1 MAFDVD
7 ALRQKYALERDRR
20 IRPDGIAQY
29 VEIAG
34 QFAGFADD
42 PWSDPHFARDPL
54 SDEVDVAIIGA
65 GFGGLLTGARLRE
78 LGVQGIRLID
88 KTADVGGTWYWNRYP
103 GIACDVES
111 YVYMPLLEELGYV
124 PTEKYANGDEIFAHC
139 RRIAE
144 HYDLYRDICL
154 QTEVDEIRWDPAVS
168 RWIISTNHGD
178 AIRARFVAMANG
190 YLQKPKLPGIE
201 GITTF
206 RGRAFHTSRWDYDYT
221 GPDLAMLSDKRV
233 GIIGTGATAIQ
244 CVPHL
249 ARSVEHLLVFQRTP
263 STVDVRGNR
272 PTDPAWSAD
281 LEVGWQRRRIENF
294 QLLTA
299 GGEADED
306 LVDDAW
312 TSIVKKL
319 FVMRQTSIA
328 GMSDEE
334 RLLAVDMADFAK
346 MEDIRARVDSIVADR
361 AAAEALKPWYGYF
374 CKRPC
379 FHDEYLQTF
388 NRDNVTLVDTRGL
401 GVERITAD
409 GVVVDGTEH
418 RVDCL
423 IFATGFE
430 VGTEYSRRTGF
441 EIVGRGGVTLTDK
454 WRDGVRT
461 LHGLSV
467 DGFPNCFVLSIAQ
480 SGFTVNFPYLLD
492 VQARHAAWVIAWG
505 LSHDATELEASVD
518 AEAAWVR
525 TVVARSGASAERAK
539 ACTPGYYNREGQANA
554 KTRQGSFFFGSPT
567 ETPTS
572 SRHRGHSVCP
582 RDSRSEASSSR
593 RVHATCDHGPSIS
606 YRPDAR
612 VVPPRP
618 LTTSCDRRGRLRR
631 TRRRGGVAAQGHR

>member
-20 IRPDGIAQY
+20 LRPDGVAQY
-29 VEIAG
+29 VEIAC

-42 PWSDPHFARDPL
+42 PWSDPHFTRDPIA
-54 SDEVDVAIIGA
+54 DEVAVAIIGA

-78 LGVQGIRLID
+78 LGVQSIRLID
-88 KTADVGGTWYWNRYP
+88 KAADVGGTWYWNRYP

-111 YVYMPLLEELGYV
+111 YVYMPLLEELGYI
-124 PTEKYANGDEIFAHC
+124 PTEKYAKGDEIFAHC

-154 QTEVDEIRWDPAVS
+154 QTEVNEIRWDPALS

-201 GITTF
+201 GISAF
-206 RGRAFHTSRWDYDYT
+206 GGHAFHTSRWDYDYT
-221 GPDLAMLSDKRV
+221 GSDLAKLLDKRV

-249 ARSVEHLLVFQRTP
+249 ARAVRQLLVFQRTP
-263 STVDVRGNR
+263 STVDVRDNR
-272 PTDPAWSAD
+272 QTDRAWSAGLQD
-281 LEVGWQRRRIENF
+281 GWQRRRIENF

-306 LVDDAW
+306 LVNDAW

-334 RLLAVDMADFAK
+334 RLRAVDLADFAK
-346 MEDIRARVDSIVADR
+346 MEDIRARVDSIVADP
-361 AAAEALKPWYGYF
+361 ATAEALKPWYGYF

-388 NRDNVTLVDTRGL
+388 NRDNVTLVDTRGR
-401 GVERITAD
+401 GVERITAG

-418 RVDCL
+418 SIDCL

-430 VGTEYSRRTGF
+430 VGTEYSRRAGF

-461 LHGLSV
+461 FHGLSV
-467 DGFPNCFVLSIAQ
+467 HGFPNCFVLSIAQ

-492 VQARHAAWVIAWG
+492 VQARHTAWVIAWG
-505 LSHDATELEASVD
+505 LSNDATEVEACAD
-518 AEAAWVR
+518 AEAAWVSA
-525 TVVARSGASAERAK
+525 VIQRSGASAARAK
-539 ACTPGYYNREGQANA
+539 SCTPGYYNREGQANA

-567 ETPTS
+567 EYA
-572 SRHRGHSVCP
+572 
-582 RDSRSEASSSR
+582 DILEAWR
-593 RVHATCDHGPSIS
+593 
-606 YRPDAR
+606 
-612 VVPPRP
+612 
-618 LTTSCDRRGRLRR
+618 
-631 TRRRGGVAAQGHR
+631 AQGSLEGLDVHLGVPR

>member
-1 MAFDVD
+1 M
-7 ALRQKYALERDRR
+7 Q
-20 IRPDGIAQY
+20 
-29 VEIAG
+29 
-34 QFAGFADD
+34 
-42 PWSDPHFARDPL
+42 S
-54 SDEVDVAIIGA
+54 
-65 GFGGLLTGARLRE
+65 
-78 LGVQGIRLID
+78 IRLID
-88 KTADVGGTWYWNRYP
+88 KAADVGGTWYWNRYP

-124 PTEKYANGDEIFAHC
+124 PTEKYAKGDEIFAHC

-154 QTEVDEIRWDPAVS
+154 QTEVDEIRWDPALS

-190 YLQKPKLPGIE
+190 YLQKPKLPGID
-201 GITTF
+201 GITAF
-206 RGRAFHTSRWDYDYT
+206 RGHAFHTSRWDYDYT
-221 GPDLAMLSDKRV
+221 GSDLAKLSDKRV

-272 PTDPAWSAD
+272 ATDPAWSAD
-281 LEVGWQRRRIENF
+281 LEDGWQRRRIENF

-306 LVDDAW
+306 LVNDAW

-328 GMSDEE
+328 GMSDED
-334 RLLAVDMADFAK
+334 RLRAVDMADFAK
-346 MEDIRARVDSIVADR
+346 MEDIRARVDSIVTDPAT
-361 AAAEALKPWYGYF
+361 AEALKPWYGYF

-409 GVVVDGTEH
+409 GVVVDGTQH
-418 RVDCL
+418 DVDCL

-430 VGTEYSRRTGF
+430 VGTDYSRRTGF
-441 EIVGRGGVTLTDK
+441 ELVGRGGETLTDK

-461 LHGLSV
+461 FHGLSV
-467 DGFPNCFVLSIAQ
+467 HGFPNCFVLSIAQ

-492 VQARHAAWVIAWG
+492 VQARHTAWVIAWA
-505 LSHDATELEASVD
+505 LNNDAIELEAT
-518 AEAAWVR
+518 AEAETAWVD
-525 TVVARSGASAERAK
+525 TVIARSAASAERAK

-567 ETPTS
+567 EYADILEAWRAQGSLDGLEVHTGVPGELRPPIPRRS
-572 SRHRGHSVCP
+572 GAGADAPSVA
-582 RDSRSEASSSR
+582 ASG
-593 RVHATCDHGPSIS
+593 DH
-606 YRPDAR
+606 
-612 VVPPRP
+612 
-618 LTTSCDRRGRLRR
+618 RGRLRR
-631 TRRRGGVAAQGHR
+631 TCRSGGVAAQGHR

>member
-7 ALRQKYALERDRR
+7 ALRKKYAFERDRR
-20 IRPDGIAQY
+20 LRDDGIAQY

-34 QFAGFADD
+34 PFAGFAKD
-42 PWSDPHFARDPL
+42 PWSDPGFTRSPL

-78 LGVQGIRLID
+78 LGVGNIRLID
-88 KTADVGGTWYWNRYP
+88 KAADVGGTWYWNRYP

-124 PTEKYANGDEIFAHC
+124 PTEKYAKGDEIFAHC
-139 RRIAE
+139 RHIAE

-154 QTEVDEIRWDPAVS
+154 QTEVHEIRWDPALS
-168 RWIISTNHGD
+168 RWIIATNHGD

-201 GITTF
+201 GIMTF
-206 RGRAFHTSRWDYDYT
+206 DGHAFHTSRWDYDYT
-221 GPDLAMLSDKRV
+221 GTDLSKLSDKRV

-249 ARSVEHLLVFQRTP
+249 AKSVKQLLVFQRTP

-272 PTDPAWSAD
+272 PTDTAWSTSLD
-281 LEVGWQRRRIENF
+281 DGWQRRRIENF

-299 GGEADED
+299 GGDADED

-319 FVMRQTSIA
+319 FMMRQNSIE

-334 RLLAVDMADFAK
+334 RLRTVDLADFAK
-346 MEDIRARVDSIVADR
+346 MEEIRARVDSIVIDPVT
-361 AAAEALKPWYGYF
+361 AEALKPWYGYF

-388 NRDNVTLVDTRGL
+388 NRDNVTLVDTQGK

-409 GVVVDGTEH
+409 GIVVDGTEH

-430 VGTEYSRRTGF
+430 VGTEYARRTGF
-441 EIVGRGGVTLTDK
+441 EIVGRDGLTLTEK
-454 WRDGVRT
+454 WCDGIRT
-461 LHGLSV
+461 LHGLTV
-467 DGFPNCFVLSIAQ
+467 NGFPNCFILSIAQ

-492 VQARHAAWVIAWG
+492 VQARHTAEVITWGLKHDAVEMEASAQAESAWV
-505 LSHDATELEASVD
+505 D
-518 AEAAWVR
+518 
-525 TVVARSGASAERAK
+525 TVVARTGASAQRAK
-539 ACTPGYYNREGQANA
+539 SCTPGYYNREGQANA
-554 KTRQGSFFFGSPT
+554 KTRQGSFFYGTPT
-567 ETPTS
+567 EYADILETSRTPGVPEGFEIR
-572 SRHRGHSVCP
+572 SRQS
-582 RDSRSEASSSR
+582 
-593 RVHATCDHGPSIS
+593 T
-606 YRPDAR
+606 PDD
-612 VVPPRP
+612 PPR
-618 LTTSCDRRGRLRR
+618 
-631 TRRRGGVAAQGHR
+631 